1 MAVATSTSVLGRP
14 LWFELLTTNMEAAEQ
29 FYSAVVGWKITPFRG
44 GEEPYDMWTRTGDAS
59 VGGVMTIPNGMN
71 VPPHWVMYI
80 GAPRLDEAVSHVER
94 LGGSAMSPVIKVP
107 DVGQMRIMHDPQGA
121 MFAIFEPAPSSGSAN
136 SPETRAELGDSSW
149 RELQTND
156 AAAAMKFYTD
166 LFGWRETQAMD
177 MGLAGKYHVFARQW
191 DIGGIMNKPPQMANL
206 PPHWG
211 LYFRVPDVASAADRV
226 KANGGQ
232 VLNGP
237 MEVPGGDLIVNCLD
251 PQGASFS
258 LHQLKAG

>member
-14 LWFELLTTNMEAAEQ
+14 LWFELLTSNMKAAEQ
-29 FYSAVVGWKITPFRG
+29 FYSAVVGWAITPFRS
-44 GEEPYDMWTRTGDAS
+44 GEEPYDMLTRTPNIS
-59 VGGVMTIPNGMN
+59 VGGVMTIPQGMN

-80 GAPRLDEAVSHVER
+80 GAPRLDEAVAHVER

-136 SPETRAELGDSSW
+136 LPECRPELGDTSW

-156 AAAAMKFYTD
+156 AAAAMKFYAD

-177 MGLAGKYHVFARQW
+177 MGPMGKYHIFARQW
-191 DIGGIMNKPPQMANL
+191 DLGGIMNKPPQLANR

-211 LYFRVPDVASAADRV
+211 LYFRVADIASAVERV

-237 MEVPGGDLIVNCLD
+237 MEVPGGDLIINCVD

-258 LHQLKAG
+258 LHQRKNA